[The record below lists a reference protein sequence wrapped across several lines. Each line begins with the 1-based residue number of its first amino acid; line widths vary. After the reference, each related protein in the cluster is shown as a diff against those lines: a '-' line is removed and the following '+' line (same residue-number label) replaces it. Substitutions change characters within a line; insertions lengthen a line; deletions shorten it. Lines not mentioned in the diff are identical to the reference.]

1 MAGNVR
7 YELSSASPE
16 ELGFTGSY
24 SNGQRGSYPNASF
37 DRSGSFRESSE
48 SRMLSSGASTPRA
61 SASPARST
69 GPLTQ
74 HLSLDLVTMGDPKYT
89 RTGEL
94 KRAFGI
100 SLGSATEDNS
110 FGAAHSKPTPAVD
123 VEELKRIRAGVLDD
137 YRKSRNRA
145 KMWNENLLRLQKF
158 PEDLNSK
165 NQQRSEMLM
174 NERSGGSNFL
184 KMGTQI
190 HRNPSDLGTQ
200 RLEDRTKTIVLN
212 KRVRSSIAESRVDG
226 RSNTVLRQPLVT
238 GKDRDIHRD
247 GEVSNLSEEKVRR
260 LPAGG
265 EGWDKK
271 MKKKRSVGTV
281 FTRTIDS
288 DGEVKRM
295 MHHKFNNE
303 HSLQSYDAQG
313 FRSGSSNG
321 SSGMNKVD
329 GISSSANSN
338 TRAIP
343 KESEKVSLTRDYA
356 AGMNKER
363 LVVKA
368 NNKVNITEDNNHT
381 VSPSPVTKGKA
392 SRTPRTSSLMA
403 ASTSTKTP
411 LSPGGLDGWEQPP
424 AITKVNSVGGPNNR
438 KRPMPTGSSSP
449 PMAKWVGQRPQKI
462 SRTRRVNVVSPVSN
476 HDEGQ
481 MSSERGHV
489 SDFATRVTSGIDGP
503 PLAKDVLNGT
513 TQVRVKHENVSSP
526 SRLSESEESGAGE
539 NREGKPKDKRTGSGR
554 VEERSLNQNAVPS
567 LLITKKNKTLGREDT
582 GDGVRRQG
590 RTGRGPSSRTNI
602 SPMRE
607 KLENP
612 ASTKPL
618 RNMRPISDKSGSKT
632 GRPPLKKIS
641 DRKAFTRLGQIPIS
655 GSPDFSGESD
665 DDREELL
672 AAANFACNASFL
684 SCSGSFWKKM
694 EPVFAPICSGDSSY
708 LKQQLKSVEDL
719 HKRLYEMFDC
729 SSNSGDFVLEEDIPS
744 QLIHEESERNLQD
757 QDPPKKLGRTSD
769 LVDPKQDNS
778 AVCGGSR
785 TRNKVTPLYQRV
797 LSALIVEDGSEEFA
811 ENSGGRNIS
820 FQCTGD
826 SSPGDDCLSVDFEPG
841 STNGIDFNYE
851 SMLGFQRQKQS
862 SVDGFSCNG
871 NSTVNRIGGFHNNSY
886 NDHLVQ
892 GGNGFM
898 HSKTG
903 MFPGSF
909 ENNDE
914 KSTIHSNAF
923 SMAAYDCQY
932 EQLGL
937 EDKLLMELQ
946 SVGLYPETVPDL
958 ADGEDEAIN
967 EDIIE
972 LQKKL
977 QQVGKK
983 EHLDNLNKA
992 VEEGRELQEWPL
1004 EQVAMDRLVELAHRK
1019 QVATRGNNASKF
1031 GVPKVSK
1038 QVALAFT
1045 RRTLAK
1051 CRKFEDTG
1059 KSCFCEPPLRDVIF
1073 AAPRAI
1079 VVEST
1084 SCIQDPG
1091 ASGTFTGRADRH
1103 DLHNDKFGRGVSLD
1117 HDFGR
1122 TGPLLNRGRKKELL
1136 LDDVGGNALF
1146 KTTSSLGN
1154 TLLGG
1159 AKGKRSER
1167 ERDKDVLARN
1177 SVTRAGRASQSNIKG
1192 DRKTKSKPKQ
1202 KIAQLSASGDGI
1214 INKFKETG
1222 SNKKREVGAT
1232 SKSSNPADSSKES
1245 RGATNIAE
1253 FQDLDSIELHEG
1265 NDFSDTQD
1273 LNSLFDGLPENDF
1286 AER

>member
-7 YELSSASPE
+7 YDLSSASPE
-16 ELGFTGSY
+16 ELGFTGSF

-48 SRMLSSGASTPRA
+48 SRMFSSGASTPRA
-61 SASPARST
+61 SASPARSM

-74 HLSLDLVTMGDPKYT
+74 HLSLDPVTMGDPKYT

-110 FGAAHSKPTPAVD
+110 FGAAHSKPPPAVD

-212 KRVRSSIAESRVDG
+212 KRVRSSVAESRVDG

-247 GEVSNLSEEKVRR
+247 GEVSNLTEEKVRR

-295 MHHKFNNE
+295 MNHKFNNE

-313 FRSGSSNG
+313 FRSGSFNG

-381 VSPSPVTKGKA
+381 VSPSPLTKGKA

-403 ASTSTKTP
+403 ASTSTNTP
-411 LSPGGLDGWEQPP
+411 LSPGGFDGWEQPP

-539 NREGKPKDKRTGSGR
+539 NREGKPKDKRTGSGG

-567 LLITKKNKTLGREDT
+567 LLVTKKNKTLGREDT

-590 RTGRGPSSRTNI
+590 RTARGPSSRTNI

-618 RNMRPISDKSGSKT
+618 RNTRPISDKSGSKT

-672 AAANFACNASFL
+672 AAANFACNASYL

-708 LKQQLKSVEDL
+708 LKQQ
-719 HKRLYEMFDC
+719 
-729 SSNSGDFVLEEDIPS
+729 GDFVLEEDIPS

-757 QDPPKKLGRTSD
+757 QDPPKKLVRTSD

-785 TRNKVTPLYQRV
+785 TRNKATPLYQRV
-797 LSALIVEDGSEEFA
+797 LSALIVEDGSEKFA

-851 SMLGFQRQKQS
+851 SMLGFQHQKQS

-886 NDHLVQ
+886 IDHLVQ

-914 KSTIHSNAF
+914 KSTIHSNAI
-923 SMAAYDCQY
+923 SMSAYDCQY

-972 LQKKL
+972 LQNKL

-983 EHLDNLNKA
+983 EHLDNLTRA

-1019 QVATRGNNASKF
+1019 QLATRGNNASKF

-1091 ASGTFTGRADRH
+1091 ASGSFTGRADRH

-1117 HDFGR
+1117 HDFAR

-1146 KTTSSLGN
+1146 KTTSSVGN
-1154 TLLGG
+1154 TQLGG

-1177 SVTRAGRASQSNIKG
+1177 SVTRAVRASQSNIKG

-1232 SKSSNPADSSKES
+1232 SKGSNPVDSSKKS
-1245 RGATNIAE
+1245 RATNIAE

-1286 AER
+1286 AGEILLDDLPLQIPMDDLSMIL

>member
-1 MAGNVR
+1 
-7 YELSSASPE
+7 
-16 ELGFTGSY
+16 
-24 SNGQRGSYPNASF
+24 
-37 DRSGSFRESSE
+37 
-48 SRMLSSGASTPRA
+48 
-61 SASPARST
+61 
-69 GPLTQ
+69 
-74 HLSLDLVTMGDPKYT
+74 
-89 RTGEL
+89 
-94 KRAFGI
+94 
-100 SLGSATEDNS
+100 
-110 FGAAHSKPTPAVD
+110 
-123 VEELKRIRAGVLDD
+123 
-137 YRKSRNRA
+137 
-145 KMWNENLLRLQKF
+145 
-158 PEDLNSK
+158 
-165 NQQRSEMLM
+165 
-174 NERSGGSNFL
+174 
-184 KMGTQI
+184 
-190 HRNPSDLGTQ
+190 
-200 RLEDRTKTIVLN
+200 
-212 KRVRSSIAESRVDG
+212 
-226 RSNTVLRQPLVT
+226 
-238 GKDRDIHRD
+238 
-247 GEVSNLSEEKVRR
+247 
-260 LPAGG
+260 
-265 EGWDKK
+265 
-271 MKKKRSVGTV
+271 
-281 FTRTIDS
+281 
-288 DGEVKRM
+288 
-295 MHHKFNNE
+295 
-303 HSLQSYDAQG
+303 
-313 FRSGSSNG
+313 
-321 SSGMNKVD
+321 
-329 GISSSANSN
+329 
-338 TRAIP
+338 
-343 KESEKVSLTRDYA
+343 
-356 AGMNKER
+356 
-363 LVVKA
+363 
-368 NNKVNITEDNNHT
+368 
-381 VSPSPVTKGKA
+381 
-392 SRTPRTSSLMA
+392 
-403 ASTSTKTP
+403 
-411 LSPGGLDGWEQPP
+411 
-424 AITKVNSVGGPNNR
+424 
-438 KRPMPTGSSSP
+438 MPTGSSSP

-672 AAANFACNASFL
+672 AAANFACNASCMHMTSSPPPPPASLYVHSFL
-684 SCSGSFWKKM
+684 TFSFADISCSGSFWKKM

-1019 QVATRGNNASKF
+1019 QLVCCLS
-1031 GVPKVSK
+1031 
-1038 QVALAFT
+1038 
-1045 RRTLAK
+1045 
-1051 CRKFEDTG
+1051 
-1059 KSCFCEPPLRDVIF
+1059 PLFIPYR
-1073 AAPRAI
+1073 
-1079 VVEST
+1079 
-1084 SCIQDPG
+1084 
-1091 ASGTFTGRADRH
+1091 
-1103 DLHNDKFGRGVSLD
+1103 
-1117 HDFGR
+1117 
-1122 TGPLLNRGRKKELL
+1122 
-1136 LDDVGGNALF
+1136 
-1146 KTTSSLGN
+1146 
-1154 TLLGG
+1154 
-1159 AKGKRSER
+1159 
-1167 ERDKDVLARN
+1167 
-1177 SVTRAGRASQSNIKG
+1177 
-1192 DRKTKSKPKQ
+1192 
-1202 KIAQLSASGDGI
+1202 
-1214 INKFKETG
+1214 
-1222 SNKKREVGAT
+1222 
-1232 SKSSNPADSSKES
+1232 
-1245 RGATNIAE
+1245 AE
-1253 FQDLDSIELHEG
+1253 F
-1265 NDFSDTQD
+1265 T
-1273 LNSLFDGLPENDF
+1273 SLSL
-1286 AER
+1286 